1 MFDLLKLLALGLLNL
16 DADAGA
22 VAVVVVVVVV
32 VKGRDGVGDEGGFA
46 AVAAGLAV
54 VGREVESQLLERTE
68 MGRAT
73 GNRFGTGG

>member
-22 VAVVVVVVVV
+22 VAVVVVVV

-54 VGREVESQLLERTE
+54 VGREVESQLLERAE
-68 MGRAT
+68 MGRSD
-73 GNRFGTGG
+73 GSRFGSGG

>member
-22 VAVVVVVVVV
+22 VAVVVIVVV

-68 MGRAT
+68 MGRSD
-73 GNRFGTGG
+73 GNRFGSGG